1 MPAKVIDASALAALV
16 FAEPTSEEISARLG
30 DSVLVAPTLVRYEV
44 GSVALKK
51 LRRYPRQREAILTA
65 LGLVSQMAI
74 REVEVPTDEV
84 VRLAEQVRVT
94 VYDASY
100 VWLARSIRAE
110 LVTLDED
117 LDRAARSQA
126 RP

>member
-1 MPAKVIDASALAALV
+1 MPAKVIDASALAALL
-16 FAEPTSEEISARLG
+16 FAEPASDEISGRLA
-30 DSVLVAPTLVRYEV
+30 DSLLVAPTLLRYEV

-51 LRRYPRQREAILTA
+51 LRRYPRQREAILAA
-65 LGLVSQMAI
+65 LGLVARMAI

-84 VRLAEQVRVT
+84 VHLAEQTRLT
-94 VYDASY
+94 AYDASY

-117 LDRAARSQA
+117 LDRAARIHA
-126 RP
+126 PR